1 MVLPEN
7 PEVLVD
13 SESVVTPV
21 TQDPLEPVVPLDQL
35 ERLDVEE
42 RRVTPVSVELQA
54 NLVDMVL
61 METPVKLVLTD
72 VTELEENSVPLVN
85 PDPAVVPAQLETPA
99 ETELP
104 DNPVCKEAEECP
116 VNPVKTVMLEPLE
129 LLDLSVRVVPPEAK
143 VTMVSLVV
151 LVVLVPV
158 EKLVKM
164 VLPAVE
170 VLPE

>member
-1 MVLPEN
+1 MP
-7 PEVLVD
+7 
-13 SESVVTPV
+13 VTPG
-21 TQDPLEPVVPLDQL
+21 PLEPVVPLDQL
-35 ERLDVEE
+35 EKLDEEE
-42 RRVTPVSVELQA
+42 RRVTPVSVELQV

-61 METPVKLVLTD
+61 METPAKLVLTD
-72 VTELEENSVPLVN
+72 VTELGENSVPLVN
-85 PDPAVVPAQLETPA
+85 PDPEVALAPPETPA

-104 DNPVCKEAEECP
+104 DSPVCKEAEESP
-116 VNPVKTVMLEPLE
+116 VNPAKTVKLEPLE

-158 EKLVKM
+158 ERLVKM

-170 VLPE
+170 ALPE